1 LVLWAKIANICDKHA
16 TLQIKICKFVPKVKG
31 MHFTGLLLAISTFI
45 IIGVFHPVVIKTE
58 YYFGTRPWWLFLVA
72 GLACVGASLCIAD
85 TILSAIVG
93 VTGASLLWS
102 IGELFEQKKRVE
114 RGWFPINP
122 KRKAQYS
129 NHKEQDADDM
139 AHCSSLKEQDSC
151 DKDASHTTE
160 Q

>member
-1 LVLWAKIANICDKHA
+1 
-16 TLQIKICKFVPKVKG
+16 

-129 NHKEQDADDM
+129 SLKKQDADDNV
-139 AHCSSLKEQDSC
+139 HHSTLEKNDLC
-151 DKDASHTTE
+151 DKDASLTKGE
-160 Q
+160 

>member
-1 LVLWAKIANICDKHA
+1 M
-16 TLQIKICKFVPKVKG
+16 PKVKG

-58 YYFGTRPWWLFLVA
+58 YHWGTRPWWLFLAA
-72 GLACVGASLCIAD
+72 GLTCVGASLCIDD
-85 TILSAIVG
+85 TILSSIVG

-129 NHKEQDADDM
+129 NHKEL
-139 AHCSSLKEQDSC
+139 SLYNKAQGSNRSESHSC
-151 DKDASHTTE
+151 DKDVSYLTE
-160 Q
+160 QQP

>member
-1 LVLWAKIANICDKHA
+1 
-16 TLQIKICKFVPKVKG
+16 

-72 GLACVGASLCIAD
+72 GLACISASLCIAD

-114 RGWFPINP
+114 RGWFPMNP

-129 NHKEQDADDM
+129 SNKQLGTASESLCPSAKED
-139 AHCSSLKEQDSC
+139 ESC

-160 Q
+160 QP